1 MNAFRAIYRVWVTIL
16 TAAVVLQIFFAG
28 AGAFDTA
35 DKVSGG
41 VGIVDEDSF
50 EDSFGAHIGL
60 GYLIFLGTLVL
71 LLISFGTRDRK
82 RIYRSLGV
90 VGLLVLQI
98 LLAWTGGAVPYV
110 FGGLHPLNAFVILG
124 FLGSITYREW
134 KAAKAVEAPEAA
146 PAPATPPA

>member
-1 MNAFRAIYRVWVTIL
+1 MSAFRAIYRIWVSIL

-35 DKVSGG
+35 DKVSSEGA
-41 VGIVDEDSF
+41 VVDESSF

-71 LLISFGTRDRK
+71 LLVSFGTRDRK

-90 VGLLVLQI
+90 VGLLVVQI
-98 LLAWTGGAVPYV
+98 LLAWTGGAVPYF
-110 FGGLHPLNAFVILG
+110 FGGLHPLNAFLILG

-134 KAAKAVEAPEAA
+134 KTKEEVAET
-146 PAPATPPA
+146 APATVPPAA

>member
-1 MNAFRAIYRVWVTIL
+1 MSAFRAIYRIWVSIL

-35 DKVSGG
+35 DKVSSEGA
-41 VGIVDEDSF
+41 VVDESSF

-71 LLISFGTRDRK
+71 LLVSFGTRDRK

-90 VGLLVLQI
+90 VGLLVVQI
-98 LLAWTGGAVPYV
+98 LLAWTGGAVPYF
-110 FGGLHPLNAFVILG
+110 FGGLHPLNAFLILG

-134 KAAKAVEAPEAA
+134 KTKEEVAET
-146 PAPATPPA
+146 APATVPPAT

>member
-1 MNAFRAIYRVWVTIL
+1 MSAFRAIYRVWVTIL

-35 DKVSGG
+35 DKVSSEGA
-41 VGIVDEDSF
+41 VVDETSL

-71 LLISFGTRDRK
+71 LLVSFGTRDRK

-90 VGLLVLQI
+90 VGLVVLQI
-98 LLAWTGGAVPYV
+98 LLAWFGEGVPWV

-124 FLGSITYREW
+124 FLASLTYREW
-134 KAAKAVEAPEAA
+134 KAKEEVAEVA
-146 PAPATPPA
+146 PAPAPPAA

>member
-1 MNAFRAIYRVWVTIL
+1 MNAFRAIYRIWVTIL

-35 DKVSGG
+35 DKVASEGG
-41 VGIVDEDSF
+41 VVDEKSF

-71 LLISFGTRDRK
+71 LLVSFGTRDRR
-82 RIYRSLGV
+82 RIFRSLGV

-98 LLAWTGGAVPYV
+98 LLAWFGEGVPWV
-110 FGGLHPLNAFVILG
+110 FGGLHPLNAFIILG

-134 KAAKAVEAPEAA
+134 KAKEEVTEAA
-146 PAPATPPA
+146 PATAPPAA

>member
-1 MNAFRAIYRVWVTIL
+1 MSGFRAIYRIWVTIL

-35 DKVSGG
+35 DKVSSEGA
-41 VGIVDEDSF
+41 VVDESSL

-71 LLISFGTRDRK
+71 LLVSFGTRDRK

-90 VGLLVLQI
+90 VGLVVLQI
-98 LLAWTGGAVPYV
+98 LLAWFGEGVPWV
-110 FGGLHPLNAFVILG
+110 FGGLHPLNAFIILG
-124 FLGSITYREW
+124 FLASLTYREW
-134 KAAKAVEAPEAA
+134 KAKEEVAEAA
-146 PAPATPPA
+146 PAPAPPAA